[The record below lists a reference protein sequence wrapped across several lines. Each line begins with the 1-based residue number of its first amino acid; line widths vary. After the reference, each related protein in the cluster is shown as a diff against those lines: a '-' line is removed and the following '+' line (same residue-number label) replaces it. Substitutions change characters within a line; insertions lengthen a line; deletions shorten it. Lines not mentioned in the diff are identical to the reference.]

1 MDDRRNRRA
10 SWWAGAALALAFA
23 ASACSTQNVTLKA
36 TVGDNL
42 NPNLAGGTGMLDV
55 YAFFLKKTDAFT
67 ANDKLRG
74 DFLVDSVRTE
84 KKPPAF
90 LAADTVAIE
99 KMQIAPVE
107 AGAWPVV
114 EERFQVPVEA
124 THAGL
129 IAVFQTHNDND
140 SEEQWRLLVPVSGGE
155 AVFRV
160 SGRKL
165 ELPVAPLPPKPKGN
179 ARAGD
184 SNG

>member
-10 SWWAGAALALAFA
+10 SWWTGAALALAFT

-55 YAFFLKKTDAFT
+55 YAFFLKKTDAFM

-74 DFLVDSVRTE
+74 DFLVDSVRVE
-84 KKPPAF
+84 KKAPTF
-90 LAADTVAIE
+90 LDADTVAIE
-99 KMQIAPVE
+99 KMQIAPVQPGE
-107 AGAWPVV
+107 WPVT

-155 AVFRV
+155 VVFRV

-165 ELPVAPLPPKPKGN
+165 ELPVAPLPPKPKEST
-179 ARAGD
+179 RAGSHD
-184 SNG
+184 G